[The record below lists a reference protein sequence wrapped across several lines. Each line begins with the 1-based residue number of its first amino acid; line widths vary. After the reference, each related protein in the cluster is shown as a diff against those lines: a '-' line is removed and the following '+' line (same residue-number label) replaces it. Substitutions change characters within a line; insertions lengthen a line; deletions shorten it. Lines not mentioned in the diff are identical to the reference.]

1 MKALHDCCLECDS
14 DDVTDSASSIS
25 DVDMMRTVRRILV
38 IDDSSSCRKMII
50 KLLSLSG
57 HLCVEAESVQAGI
70 DVISKMM
77 NKTYDCSHHEHEEN
91 CDSGNIDVVLIDNHM
106 PIMSGKVMF
115 DRNNGF
121 CYFFSHEFI
130 HLIFMYMASHA
141 CTVLLYIFNFF
152 YTLQQS

>member
-57 HLCVEAESVQAGI
+57 HL
-70 DVISKMM
+70 
-77 NKTYDCSHHEHEEN
+77 
-91 CDSGNIDVVLIDNHM
+91 
-106 PIMSGKVMF
+106 
-115 DRNNGF
+115 
-121 CYFFSHEFI
+121 
-130 HLIFMYMASHA
+130 
-141 CTVLLYIFNFF
+141 
-152 YTLQQS
+152 